1 MVRLW
6 NSVKKNHSMSKSFET
21 YQKRKLKGSYLSVV
35 LSMTLVLFILGAF
48 SLVVLKSSTI
58 TAYFKEQMPVNIYLK
73 NDVDSKKISSFIKYL
88 NEESFT
94 SRTTFTS
101 KEKAAEQFEAELG
114 EDFMDFL
121 GENPLKNNVDLYLK
135 SNFVNTLSM
144 DQIVSDLQ
152 SNAYV
157 FEVQYNRS
165 LVELMNENIRQ
176 ISLYVLI
183 LVGFFTFISVI
194 LINSSLRLSV
204 YSKRFTIKTMQMV
217 GATKRF
223 IRRPFILQNLRLAL
237 IAALLACMIL
247 GLGIYYLDQAIPSLK
262 LIEEKRILIYDLGIV
277 IGSGIV
283 ISSVST
289 FLATTRFLN
298 LRTEELY
305 Y

>member
-1 MVRLW
+1 
-6 NSVKKNHSMSKSFET
+6 MSKSFEN

-35 LSMTLVLFILGAF
+35 VSMSLVLFILGAF
-48 SLVVLKSSTI
+48 SLVVLKSSRI

-73 NDVDSKKISSFIKYL
+73 DEVDSKQITSFIKYL

-94 SRTTFTS
+94 SKTQFTS
-101 KEKAAEQFEAELG
+101 KQKAAEEFQKELG

-144 DQIVSDLQ
+144 DEIVSNLE

-165 LVELMNENIRQ
+165 LVKLMNENIKN
-176 ISLYVLI
+176 ISFYVLI
-183 LVGFFTFISVI
+183 IVGFFTLISVI

-223 IRRPFILQNLRLAL
+223 IRRPFIYQNLKLAL
-237 IAALLACMIL
+237 IAALLACL
-247 GLGIYYLDQAIPSLK
+247 GLTIGIYYLDEAIPSLK
-262 LIEEKRILIYDLGIV
+262 LWEEKRILIYDIFIV
-277 IGSGIV
+277 IGSGIL
-283 ISSVST
+283 ISSIST